1 MKGQFNAKIAARFTP
16 PKTWVLIED
25 LSFETRLLGRDEIAL
40 LRQTGAN
47 AFCHGVMELGIVTCT
62 SGMKTD
68 LASVPRIV
76 WSVIS
81 PWDVAR
87 AAVIHDHLYAS
98 LRKYYH
104 SDVFNKSVWRKA
116 RKLSDNVFLWGM
128 QSADPSVS
136 SFKIWSAYLA
146 VRLFGRWP
154 ASSVPE
160 EPTSEMWT
168 TWKNK

>member
-25 LSFETRLLGRDEIAL
+25 LSFETDLLGRDEIAL
-40 LRQTGAN
+40 LRETSAN
-47 AFCHGVMELGIVTCT
+47 AVCHGIKDLGIVTCT

-68 LASVPRIV
+68 LASAPRIV

-87 AAVIHDHLYAS
+87 AAVIHDHRYAS

-104 SDVFNKSVWRKA
+104 SDVFNKSVLRKA

-128 QSADPSVS
+128 QSANPSVS